1 MRGLIIKDI
10 KLMKSQKNFFIS
22 LIVIAIGLTWIYK
35 ETTFIIGYLTMMCPL
50 FTIST
55 ISYDEYDNG
64 NAFLFTLPI
73 TRKSYVLEKY
83 YFGIIVGLL
92 SLIVSTVMCI
102 IAEFFKNG
110 IPMQEILLVPPFTLT
125 VLFIFLAIAVPYQ
138 FKFGAEK
145 GRIAMMLTIGA
156 IIVLG
161 IVAVKILNVL
171 GVNII
176 SILNQLSSLG
186 IWMFAGILILCS
198 FALLFLSSRISISIM
213 NKKEL

>member
-1 MRGLIIKDI
+1 
-10 KLMKSQKNFFIS
+10 
-22 LIVIAIGLTWIYK
+22 
-35 ETTFIIGYLTMMCPL
+35 
-50 FTIST
+50 
-55 ISYDEYDNG
+55 
-64 NAFLFTLPI
+64 
-73 TRKSYVLEKY
+73 
-83 YFGIIVGLL
+83 
-92 SLIVSTVMCI
+92 
-102 IAEFFKNG
+102 
-110 IPMQEILLVPPFTLT
+110 
-125 VLFIFLAIAVPYQ
+125 
-138 FKFGAEK
+138 
-145 GRIAMMLTIGA
+145 MMLTIGA